1 MPALYAHHRFGKLVL
16 PGLPAD
22 VRGAIMRNRSLFD
35 AGLQG
40 PDFLFYYKPTG
51 ENPVNSLATSLHQQ
65 TGRDFFTAICRMLP
79 QNPQEPELAYLYGLL
94 AHYCLDSLCH
104 PYIQSHFPE
113 GTPGHS
119 AMESEFERFLL
130 LRDGCKRPHTYP
142 RSRLMKVSKADSAL
156 ICKFYPPATG
166 SQIREAAAGM
176 RHVTS
181 LITCGNPI
189 HRTAA
194 LQILRLFGKER
205 KGLLVPPKSDP
216 TQEARNQQLLELFR
230 RAQIRYPVLL
240 EQLRDHLSF
249 REPLGPEFDP
259 TFG

>member
-1 MPALYAHHRFGKLVL
+1 MPALYAHNRFGNLVL
-16 PGLPAD
+16 QGLPAD

-40 PDFLFYYKPTG
+40 PDFLFYYKPAG
-51 ENPVNSLATSLHQQ
+51 KNPINTLAHSLHMQ
-65 TGRDFFTAICRMLP
+65 TGHDFFTAICRRLP
-79 QNPQEPELAYLYGLL
+79 KNPQEPELAYLYGLL

-104 PYIQSHFPE
+104 PYIQTHFPD
-113 GTPGHS
+113 GTPGHN

-142 RSRLMKVSKADSAL
+142 RSRMMKVSKEDSAL
-156 ICKFYPPATG
+156 ICKFYPPTTPE
-166 SQIREAAAGM
+166 QIREAAAGM
-176 RHVTS
+176 RRVTG
-181 LITCGNPI
+181 LITCSNPL

-194 LQILRLFGKER
+194 RQILRLFGKEQ
-205 KGLLVPPKSDP
+205 KGLLVPPQSDP
-216 TQEARNQQLLELFR
+216 TQETRNQQLLELFCN
-230 RAQIRYPVLL
+230 AQARYPVLL